1 MAHVSANPQE
11 ECICMQLS
19 GLSVKNYRS
28 IKQTPRLNF
37 AELGVL
43 VGPNNEGKSNILR
56 AAVMGLRI
64 LRRFGMPGNSTRSPV
79 TRIRPHAYYDWFDD
93 YPKDLQEKTPG
104 GSTIIDFWFEL
115 TEEEKDAFKNQIA
128 LAQIEADITRGQ
140 WSDPFAGAVNFADYA
155 TAWLRDRKLVDRTRE
170 RSESVMRL
178 HVLPTFGAG
187 TIADVT
193 TARVRSWRGKLL
205 GADVGEPTVVKAYQL
220 LRAPMNTAVDD
231 ELIRRNPC
239 RIKGADRYDVPERP
253 VLTVAEVFAVADAI
267 APRYRLLVL
276 LAAFTTLRFGELAAL
291 RRRDIDLEGL
301 TVSVR
306 RSQAELQ
313 DGRLFDKAPK
323 SAAGVRAISFPAE
336 LLDDVTHHLEQ
347 FAAPGRDGHVFVGP
361 RGGQLRRSNFRDDW
375 MAAREAAGVS
385 SELHFHDLRHT
396 GNTLAS
402 TAGASTRELMT
413 RMGHSSS
420 RAALIYQ
427 HMTSDRDRAI
437 ADRLGAMIRQGH

>member
-1 MAHVSANPQE
+1 MANRKGQRRSFGSVR
-11 ECICMQLS
+11 QLKS
-19 GLSVKNYRS
+19 GRWQVRYRDPE
-28 IKQTPRLNF
+28 IGQ
-37 AELGVL
+37 
-43 VGPNNEGKSNILR
+43 LR
-56 AAVMGLRI
+56 PA
-64 LRRFGMPGNSTRSPV
+64 
-79 TRIRPHAYYDWFDD
+79 
-93 YPKDLQEKTPG
+93 EKTYPTK
-104 GSTIIDFWFEL
+104 SDAQVAL
-115 TEEEKDAFKNQIA
+115 TH
-128 LAQIEADITRGQ
+128 IEADITRGQ
-140 WSDPFAGAVNFADYA
+140 WSDPDAGAVNFAEYA
-155 TAWLRDRKLVDRTRE
+155 TAWLRDRKLADRTRE
-170 RSESVMRL
+170 RNESVMRL
-178 HVLPTFGAG
+178 HVLPTFGTG
-187 TIADVT
+187 TMADVT
-193 TARVRSWRGKLL
+193 TARVRGWRGKLL
-205 GADVGEPTVVKAYQL
+205 AAGIGEPTVVKAYQL
-220 LRAPMNTAVDD
+220 LRALMNTAVDD
-231 ELIRRNPC
+231 ELIKRNPC
-239 RIKGADRYDVPERP
+239 RITGADRYDVPERP
-253 VLTVAEVFAVADAI
+253 VLTVSEVFAIADAI

-336 LLDDVTHHLEQ
+336 LLDDVTRHLGQ
-347 FAAPGRDGHVFVGP
+347 FATSGRDGHVFVGP
-361 RGGQLRRSNFRDDW
+361 QGGQLRRSNFRDDW
-375 MAAREAAGVS
+375 VSARKAAGVT

-437 ADRLGAMIRQGH
+437 ADRLGAMIRGGGGEGTS

>member
-1 MAHVSANPQE
+1 MANQKKQRRSFGSVR
-11 ECICMQLS
+11 QLPS
-19 GLSVKNYRS
+19 GRWQVRYRDPETG
-28 IKQTPRLNF
+28 Q
-37 AELGVL
+37 
-43 VGPNNEGKSNILR
+43 LR
-56 AAVMGLRI
+56 PA
-64 LRRFGMPGNSTRSPV
+64 
-79 TRIRPHAYYDWFDD
+79 
-93 YPKDLQEKTPG
+93 EKTYPTK
-104 GSTIIDFWFEL
+104 S
-115 TEEEKDAFKNQIA
+115 DAQVA
-128 LAQIEADITRGQ
+128 LAQIEADISRGQ
-140 WSDPFAGAVNFADYA
+140 WSDPDAGAVHFEEYA
-155 TAWLRDRKLVDRTRE
+155 TAWLRDRKLADRTRE

-178 HVLPTFGAG
+178 HILPTFGAG
-187 TIADVT
+187 TMADVT

-205 GADVGEPTVVKAYQL
+205 AAGVGEPTVVKAYQL
-220 LRAPMNTAVDD
+220 LRALMNTAVDD

-253 VLTVAEVFAVADAI
+253 VLSVAEVFAVADAI

-336 LLDDVTHHLEQ
+336 LLDDVIRHLEQ
-347 FAAPGRDGHVFVGP
+347 FAGPGRDGHVFVGP
-361 RGGQLRRSNFRDDW
+361 QGGQLRRSNFRDDW
-375 MAAREAAGVS
+375 VSARTTAGVT

-437 ADRLGAMIRQGH
+437 ADRLGAMIRQGGREEAPD

>member
-1 MAHVSANPQE
+1 MANKKGQRRSFGSVR
-11 ECICMQLS
+11 QLKS
-19 GLSVKNYRS
+19 GRWQVRYRDPE
-28 IKQTPRLNF
+28 TGL
-37 AELGVL
+37 
-43 VGPNNEGKSNILR
+43 LR
-56 AAVMGLRI
+56 PA
-64 LRRFGMPGNSTRSPV
+64 
-79 TRIRPHAYYDWFDD
+79 
-93 YPKDLQEKTPG
+93 EKTYPTK
-104 GSTIIDFWFEL
+104 S
-115 TEEEKDAFKNQIA
+115 DAQVA

-140 WSDPFAGAVNFADYA
+140 WSDPDAGAVNFAEYA
-155 TAWLRDRKLVDRTRE
+155 TAWLRDRKLADRTRE

-178 HVLPTFGAG
+178 HILPTFGAG
-187 TIADVT
+187 TVADVT

-205 GADVGEPTVVKAYQL
+205 AAGVGEPTVVKAYQL
-220 LRAPMNTAVDD
+220 LRALMNTAVDD

-253 VLTVAEVFAVADAI
+253 VLSVAEVFAVADAI

-291 RRRDIDLEGL
+291 RRRDIDLDGL

-323 SAAGVRAISFPAE
+323 SAAGVRALSFPAE
-336 LLDDVTHHLEQ
+336 LVDDVKRHLEQ

-361 RGGQLRRSNFRDDW
+361 QGGQLRRSNFRDDW
-375 MAAREAAGVS
+375 VSARKAAGVT

-427 HMTSDRDRAI
+427 HMTSDRDRTI
-437 ADRLGAMIRQGH
+437 ADRLGALIREGEAKAVPDQGV

>member
-1 MAHVSANPQE
+1 MANKKGQRRSFGSVR
-11 ECICMQLS
+11 QLKS
-19 GLSVKNYRS
+19 GRWQVRYRDPETG
-28 IKQTPRLNF
+28 QLRP
-37 AELGVL
+37 AETTYAT
-43 VGPNNEGKSNILR
+43 KSD
-56 AAVMGLRI
+56 AQVA
-64 LRRFGMPGNSTRSPV
+64 
-79 TRIRPHAYYDWFDD
+79 
-93 YPKDLQEKTPG
+93 
-104 GSTIIDFWFEL
+104 L
-115 TEEEKDAFKNQIA
+115 TH
-128 LAQIEADITRGQ
+128 IEADITRGQ
-140 WSDPFAGAVNFADYA
+140 WSDPDAGAVNFAEYA
-155 TAWLRDRKLVDRTRE
+155 TAWLRDRKLADRTRE

-178 HVLPTFGAG
+178 YILPTFGAG
-187 TIADVT
+187 TMADVT

-205 GADVGEPTVVKAYQL
+205 AAGVGEPTVVKAYQL
-220 LRAPMNTAVDD
+220 LRALMNTAVDD

-239 RIKGADRYDVPERP
+239 RIKGAGRYDVPERP
-253 VLTVAEVFAVADAI
+253 VLSVAEVFAVADAI

-291 RRRDIDLEGL
+291 RRRDVDMERL

-323 SAAGVRAISFPAE
+323 SAAGVRAVSFPAE
-336 LLDDVTHHLEQ
+336 LLDDVTRHLDQ

-361 RGGQLRRSNFRDDW
+361 QGGQLRRSNFRDDW
-375 MAAREAAGVS
+375 VSARKAAGVTT
-385 SELHFHDLRHT
+385 ELHFHDLRHT

-437 ADRLGAMIRQGH
+437 ADRLGAMIREGGGEAASD

>member
-1 MAHVSANPQE
+1 MANKKGQRRSFGSVR
-11 ECICMQLS
+11 QLKS
-19 GLSVKNYRS
+19 GRWQVRYRDPE
-28 IKQTPRLNF
+28 TGL
-37 AELGVL
+37 
-43 VGPNNEGKSNILR
+43 LR
-56 AAVMGLRI
+56 PA
-64 LRRFGMPGNSTRSPV
+64 
-79 TRIRPHAYYDWFDD
+79 
-93 YPKDLQEKTPG
+93 EKTYPTK
-104 GSTIIDFWFEL
+104 S
-115 TEEEKDAFKNQIA
+115 DAQVA

-140 WSDPFAGAVNFADYA
+140 WSDPDAGAVNFEEYA
-155 TAWLRDRKLVDRTRE
+155 TAWLRDRKLADRTRE

-178 HVLPTFGAG
+178 HILPTFGAG
-187 TIADVT
+187 TMADVT
-193 TARVRSWRGKLL
+193 TARVRSWRGKRLAA
-205 GADVGEPTVVKAYQL
+205 GIGEPTVVKAYQV
-220 LRAPMNTAVDD
+220 LRALMNTAVDD

-253 VLTVAEVFAVADAI
+253 VLSVAEVFAVADAI

-323 SAAGVRAISFPAE
+323 SAAGVRAVSFPAE
-336 LLDDVTHHLEQ
+336 LLDDVTCHLDQ
-347 FAAPGRDGHVFVGP
+347 FAAPGRDGHVFIGP
-361 RGGQLRRSNFRDDW
+361 QGGQLRRSNFRDDW
-375 MAAREAAGVS
+375 VAARKAAGVT

-437 ADRLGAMIRQGH
+437 ADRLGAMIREGGGEAVSD